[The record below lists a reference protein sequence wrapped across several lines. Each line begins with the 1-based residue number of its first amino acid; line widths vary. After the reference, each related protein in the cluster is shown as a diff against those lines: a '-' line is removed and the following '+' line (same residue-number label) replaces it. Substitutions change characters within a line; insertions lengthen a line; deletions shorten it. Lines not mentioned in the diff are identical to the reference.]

1 VDVILGFGPL
11 HDRLLAAALRGCG
24 LDARAA
30 DARAAEALSLGR
42 ALLSRG
48 YPCTSHYLVGAMALC
63 ARQEPAR
70 ALRFIVP
77 GDRCGGYATDL
88 ARALASDRAPSS
100 PAVSVLALSPDR
112 AEGALW
118 TELGSRW
125 ETAARLLIDAAAV
138 GDVLETTS
146 ARARASGRD
155 PRTTDARV
163 AAAVNDAERALESG
177 KLACEALSSRRS
189 TLRSLRGGPAPRGR
203 VRVTGELL
211 PSRYDVVGAGVARWI
226 ESRGARVDTPSLCE
240 WLLYAAWRASVR
252 GELLRAL
259 RHVIARAL
267 ARNSEAIG
275 APFVPPIDPTEWVV
289 AAREWMPVSLS
300 AGSGFLELATYLA
313 VDRDRRADLVISL
326 KPFAS
331 ITSSAVSD
339 AVIESLSR
347 ERRTAFL
354 ALEVNGDLSAQ
365 LESRVELALFA
376 ALAREENSR

>member
-1 VDVILGFGPL
+1 MDVILGFGPL
-11 HDRLLAAALRGCG
+11 HDRLFAAALRGCG

-30 DARAAEALSLGR
+30 DAPTAEALALGR
-42 ALLSRG
+42 TMLSRS
-48 YPCTSHYLVGAMALC
+48 YPCTSHYLVGALALSS
-63 ARQEPAR
+63 RGEGAR

-88 ARALASDRAPSS
+88 ARALAQLRGPSAP
-100 PAVSVLALSPDR
+100 ALSVLALSPER
-112 AEGALW
+112 ASTSLW
-118 TELGSRW
+118 RELGLRW
-125 ETAARLLIDAAAV
+125 ESASQLLIDAAAV
-138 GDVLETTS
+138 GDVLEMAS

-163 AAAVNDAERALESG
+163 AAALADAERSLSAS
-177 KLACEALSSRRS
+177 KLAYDALSSRRS
-189 TLRSLRGGPAPRGR
+189 TLRSLRGGPSPKGR

-211 PSRYDVVGAGVARWI
+211 PSRYDVVGAGVSRSI
-226 ESRGARVDTPSLCE
+226 ESRGVRVDTPSLCE
-240 WLLYAAWRASVR
+240 WLLYSAWRASVR
-252 GELLRAL
+252 GEVLRAL

-267 ARNSEAIG
+267 ERNSEAIG

-289 AAREWMPVSLS
+289 AAREWLPVSLS

-339 AVIESLSR
+339 AVIEALSR

-354 ALEVNGDLSAQ
+354 SLELNGDLSAQ
-365 LESRVELALFA
+365 VESRVELALYA
-376 ALAREENSR
+376 ALAREENFR